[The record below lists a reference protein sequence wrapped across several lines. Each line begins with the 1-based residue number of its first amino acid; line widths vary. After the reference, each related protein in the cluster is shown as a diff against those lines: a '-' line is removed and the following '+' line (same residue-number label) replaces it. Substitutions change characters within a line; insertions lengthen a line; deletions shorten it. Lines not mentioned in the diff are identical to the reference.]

1 MGIEI
6 RETLH
11 IFLLYTNLHTE
22 SVLVGYAYYVAAFV
36 KINAGANSIIPVEY

>member
-6 RETLH
+6 RETLY

-22 SVLVGYAYYVAAFV
+22 SVLVGYAYVAAFV

>member
-11 IFLLYTNLHTE
+11 ILYTNLHTE
-22 SVLVGYAYYVAAFV
+22 LALMGYAYVAAFV

>member
-22 SVLVGYAYYVAAFV
+22 SVLVGYACVAAFV